1 MKEITKQWLDFAK
14 ADLLNC
20 ELIINQE
27 FLTNIVAFHSQ
38 QATEKCFKAIIEEE
52 GVKTERIHNLYNLF
66 TKVELYLDFEVD
78 LNLLELLDKIYLTSR
93 YPGEMGLLP
102 EGKPTLEEAKEMHEF
117 AEYVFSETN
126 KMLS

>member
-20 ELIINQE
+20 ELVINQE

-52 GVKTERIHNLYNLF
+52 RVKTERIHNLYNLF
-66 TKVELYLDFEVD
+66 TKIELFLDFEVD
-78 LNLLELLDKIYLTSR
+78 LNLLELFDKIYLSSR

-102 EGKPTLEEAKEMHEF
+102 EGKPTLEEAKEMYEF